1 MRRVYEDLGKELQ
14 VSCERLAR
22 KNACDFEM
30 PFFSLRVSIKLTVK
44 ALEIQLLHPL

>member
-14 VSCERLAR
+14 V
-22 KNACDFEM
+22 CDFEM